1 MEGEKFSSSLN
12 NILDFF
18 FYIGRSLCVLSALF
32 LKFSK
37 FSNIKLIAGA
47 PSRSTR

>member
-18 FYIGRSLCVLSALF
+18 FLHRQKSLRIIGIIF
-32 LKFSK
+32 EIFEIFKY
-37 FSNIKLIAGA
+37 
-47 PSRSTR
+47 